1 MTSSAPP
8 GSLLLQGESVM
19 ASSAGWVPSCSCF
32 SCSAPD
38 WGKDDLADREL
49 CRHCVPVSGP
59 QATATPTKSALETY
73 KHAHLIVGTFRQRP
87 PTAPDRQR
95 SAQHFHGTFSV
106 PAAGFVLFITSPKF
120 TFLPH
125 AHLVISE
132 LRMPPLVIQT
142 GCSELS

>member
-59 QATATPTKSALETY
+59 QATATPTKSALDTY

-106 PAAGFVLFITSPKF
+106 PAAGFVLFI
-120 TFLPH
+120 
-125 AHLVISE
+125 AE
-132 LRMPPLVIQT
+132 LLQALNSLFSTCTPGNI
-142 GCSELS
+142 